1 MKRGMSPQ
9 LLFASV
15 QKQAEERLAQKW
27 QAKCFSYLGNTVLIA
42 QLRDKKEV
50 SELTDECDRFCKYAS
65 RIIAAVVTVGIGQV
79 CDRVSELSKSYSGA
93 REAVSYRVLYGA
105 SRAINMNEIAPK
117 EKEPDSTSEA
127 ELSNLF
133 KTIRLSSQEDL
144 EAAEQYLSSLS
155 SPEKSMQQH
164 QVAVMELVSALYRFS
179 ANHNI
184 SMEDFCSDIG
194 RLYSRL
200 MEMEP
205 ERLGQWLKN
214 IILFFQDKIA
224 CARDQS
230 TSSFIVQA
238 KEYVKNHYDDEDL
251 SLDSVC
257 QELGVSNSYFST
269 IFKKEEGTS
278 FIGYLTDY
286 RMEKASRMLIET
298 NEKSYI
304 IAKQV
309 GYADANYFS
318 YVFKRRFGVSPSKYR
333 TEYAKK

>member
-1 MKRGMSPQ
+1 MNTEKYSIFFLEIIVYTAIINKGHQR
-9 LLFASV
+9 V
-15 QKQAEERLAQKW
+15 QSEGGL
-27 QAKCFSYLGNTVLIA
+27 TVLIA
-42 QLRDKKEV
+42 QLSSKKDV

-65 RIIAAVVTVGIGQV
+65 RIIGAVVTVGIGQV
-79 CDRVSELSKSYSGA
+79 CEKISELSKSYSGA

-117 EKEPDSTSEA
+117 ELSGPDSSSDA

-133 KTIRLSSQEDL
+133 KMIRLSSREDIL
-144 EAAEQYLSSLS
+144 EAADQYLKRLS

-164 QVAVMELVSALYRFS
+164 QVAVMELVSALYRFAS
-179 ANHNI
+179 NHDI
-184 SMEDFCSDIG
+184 SMEEFCSDI
-194 RLYSRL
+194 RKLYSRL

-205 ERLGQWLKN
+205 DRLGQWLKN
-214 IILFFQDKIA
+214 ISLLFQDKIIS
-224 CARDQS
+224 ARDQS

-238 KEYVKNHYDDEDL
+238 KEYVQNHYDDENL

-304 IAKQV
+304 IAQQV

-318 YVFKRRFGVSPSKYR
+318 YVFKRCFGVSPSKYR